1 MIPSLTLTI
10 DQNFRS
16 PLSDELLKE
25 QAKRQKELEDQNIR
39 QSQDMK
45 KLELENK
52 FLKEQFLEAV
62 MKKDEMKYSIEALE
76 MLRKRQE

>member
-10 DQNFRS
+10 DQNYRS

>member
-10 DQNFRS
+10 DQNYRS

-52 FLKEQFLEAV
+52 FLKE
-62 MKKDEMKYSIEALE
+62 
-76 MLRKRQE
+76 